1 MKNDFLKV
9 FAQKAKRRLVGKEN
23 VPVAKIKVSA
33 KDDEDFRGR
42 VETLMAQEGVVSNP
56 VQYLLDNKK
65 LKGMTD
71 SARERYLLST
81 LDKYTALRNKF
92 DDVATYDRFC
102 M

>member
-1 MKNDFLKV
+1 MKSEFLKI
-9 FAQKAKRRLVGKEN
+9 FAQKAKRRLTGRET
-23 VPVAKIKVSA
+23 VPAAKIKVIS

-42 VETLMAQEGVVSNP
+42 VETLMSQEGIVSNP
-56 VQYLLDNKK
+56 VQYLIDNKK
-65 LKGMTD
+65 LKGMSD